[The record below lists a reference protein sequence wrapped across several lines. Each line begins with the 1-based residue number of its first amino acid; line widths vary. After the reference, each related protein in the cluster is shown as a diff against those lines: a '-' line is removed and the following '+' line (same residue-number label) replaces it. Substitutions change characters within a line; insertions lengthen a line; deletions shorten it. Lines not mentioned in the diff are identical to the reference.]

1 MEAQFMS
8 EKNINIIMGKQI
20 ATSYVR
26 KRDCYNQLKDFM
38 QHEYPGK
45 ICALYGLRRTGKT
58 VMMYQYISEL
68 SDKDKEKTVY
78 ILCLRECDML
88 ELRQAMEDL
97 YDKGVRNFFL
107 DEITEV
113 TDFQKYGNT
122 FSDYFAAKGAKIVIA
137 GTDSL
142 GIMLAQSDILYDR
155 IQMIH
160 TSYIPFAEFSKLI
173 ENDSVDEYIEYG
185 GTLTKSPYKTLQASE
200 EYQNTAIVGNILHS
214 LEKSE
219 DARRYGAALTEL
231 YDHDELQSVLNKMIN
246 KFSYFVTVQAVNK
259 YFKSAPLYSTIHN
272 IREPSYISRINVEEA
287 NQRTQD
293 ILGIKN
299 QDEMDTSLSKQH
311 IAELKDYLQGLDL
324 FIKIPSYTSLQKGER
339 VQDLEIFLQPGMIYA
354 HATALM
360 QSLADN
366 SVWMDSCGIDDRK
379 AFLFRADRFVKGILL
394 ENIILAETYRSFSQ
408 NDPKR
413 FYVSQLS
420 TTLKENNQHV
430 EADMILVD
438 MQKNESYLFEIKYSN
453 QIVEEQTKHLRNE
466 HFRQYVD
473 ENFGKVIN
481 RFVIYTG
488 ESHCSTNEIPYLNAE
503 TYLNELSQFSKPPYP
518 KLEKLF
524 FSEKVAQVKKVKK
537 SSPKK
542 PLL

>member
-1 MEAQFMS
+1 MS

>member
-1 MEAQFMS
+1 MYSQY
-8 EKNINIIMGKQI
+8 IMVTPGSKVFGP
-20 ATSYVR
+20 YHE
-26 KRDCYNQLKDFM
+26 KRDCYEQLINFM
-38 QHEYPGK
+38 KLHTHGK

-58 VMMYQYISEL
+58 VMMEQCIAEL
-68 SDKDKEKTVY
+68 PEEEKQKSAY
-78 ILCLRECDML
+78 LLCLNGCDML
-88 ELRQAMEDL
+88 EIRRVMEPL
-97 YDKGVRNFFL
+97 YENGTRNFFI
-107 DEITEV
+107 DEITAV
-113 TDFQKYGNT
+113 TDFQKYGNVL
-122 FSDYFAAKGAKIVIA
+122 SDYFSAKGAKVIIA

-142 GIMLAQSDILYDR
+142 GIMLAESDILYDR

-160 TSYIPFAEFSKLI
+160 TSHVPYAEFSRLLGGKTL
-173 ENDSVDEYIEYG
+173 DDYIEYG

-287 NQRTQD
+287 NQRTKD

-430 EADMILVD
+430 EANMILVD

-524 FSEKVAQVKKVKK
+524 SSEKVAQVKKVKK